1 MLRDTLVSILAEMLS
16 SYIPMSKKSIITLME
31 KNKLLNMDIEN
42 QKNIADKIQ
51 QLSDSLEKSSEL
63 MKEIESD
70 FEQQRILAEKWK
82 DEAETYQSIAQLNQD
97 EVNAVRKIFGQQIN
111 LENRRSIRFSI
122 FLGALFCII
131 GIVGGFLLSALI
143 L

>member
-1 MLRDTLVSILAEMLS
+1 
-16 SYIPMSKKSIITLME
+16 ME

-111 LENRRSIRFSI
+111 LENRRNIRFSI

-131 GIVGGFLLSALI
+131 GIVGGLLLSALI